1 MKAVLALAMG
11 AAALAP
17 SQPKVAKKMAS
28 DAAAAVLAAGTV
40 LGGPVAAHAIT
51 SDVRNQLS
59 YEQVKG
65 TGLANRCN
73 EVQGKDSIT
82 VSGKMQMVDFCLEPK
97 TWQVEEEVAN
107 KKGDVTKQ
115 FVNTKLMTRQTYTL
129 DGISGKLEGGGGITF
144 TEEDGIDYAP
154 TTVQLPGGE
163 RVPFLFTI
171 KELVAKGSGGA
182 FKPGYEFGGSFKVPS
197 YRTGLFLDPKGR
209 GMTTG
214 YDQAQALIASQT
226 GDAALTQEVN
236 NFKKELAD
244 RKAEEEMKAQ
254 VQIQQPQLQAA
265 PAPGQPATEA
275 AAAAVVSA
283 APPAAKGLDPVH
295 VRKQLAAMVK
305 DAVASDEDLELDSP
319 FMDAGMDSLSSVAL
333 MSMVAKEFQMA
344 LSPSL
349 VFDFPTLRAMEEHL
363 VQESQG

>member
-1 MKAVLALAMG
+1 MKVIIALALG
-11 AAALAP
+11 ASALQTQNTKAAPKLA
-17 SQPKVAKKMAS
+17 K
-28 DAAAAVLAAGTV
+28 DAAAAVLAAGCSFAGPAV
-40 LGGPVAAHAIT
+40 LSANAIT
-51 SDVRNQLS
+51 SEVRNQLS

-73 EVQGKDSIT
+73 EVVGKDSIT
-82 VSGKMQMVDFCLEPK
+82 ISGSGYQLVDVCLEPK

-144 TEEDGIDYAP
+144 KEEDGIDYAP

-171 KELVAKGSGGA
+171 KELVAKGQGST

-214 YDQAQALIASQT
+214 YDQAQALAASQT
-226 GDAALTQEVN
+226 GVEGQAELESEINKVFDVFDGTIEFAVSSVNAAEGEIGGV
-236 NFKKELAD
+236 F
-244 RKAEEEMKAQ
+244 
-254 VQIQQPQLQAA
+254 
-265 PAPGQPATEA
+265 
-275 AAAAVVSA
+275 VSS
-283 APPAAKGLDPVH
+283 
-295 VRKQLAAMVK
+295 Q
-305 DAVASDEDLELDSP
+305 ASDTDLGSKTP
-319 FMDAGMDSLSSVAL
+319 KKVLSKGIFFGRV
-333 MSMVAKEFQMA
+333 VKE
-344 LSPSL
+344 
-349 VFDFPTLRAMEEHL
+349 
-363 VQESQG
+363 

>member
-28 DAAAAVLAAGTV
+28 DAAAGTV

-129 DGISGKLEGGGGITF
+129 DGISGSLEGGGGITF
-144 TEEDGIDYAP
+144 KEEDGIDYAP

-163 RVPFLFTI
+163 RVPFLFTV
-171 KELVAKGSGGA
+171 KELVAKADGNPSSIDPG
-182 FKPGYEFGGSFKVPS
+182 FKLAGSFKVPS

-209 GMTTG
+209 GTVTG
-214 YDQAQALIASQT
+214 YDQAVALPA
-226 GDAALTQEVN
+226 
-236 NFKKELAD
+236 
-244 RKAEEEMKAQ
+244 
-254 VQIQQPQLQAA
+254 LQA
-265 PAPGQPATEA
+265 GGDE
-275 AAAAVVSA
+275 
-283 APPAAKGLDPVH
+283 GLY
-295 VRKQLAAMVK
+295 K
-305 DAVASDEDLELDSP
+305 
-319 FMDAGMDSLSSVAL
+319 
-333 MSMVAKEFQMA
+333 
-344 LSPSL
+344 
-349 VFDFPTLRAMEEHL
+349 
-363 VQESQG
+363 

>member
-1 MKAVLALAMG
+1 MG
-11 AAALAP
+11 
-17 SQPKVAKKMAS
+17 
-28 DAAAAVLAAGTV
+28 
-40 LGGPVAAHAIT
+40 GGPVAAHAIT

-163 RVPFLFTI
+163 RVPFLLTV
-171 KELVAKGSGGA
+171 KQLNANGSLDN
-182 FKPGYEFGGSFKVPS
+182 FGGEFNVPS
-197 YRTGLFLDPKGR
+197 YRG
-209 GMTTG
+209 
-214 YDQAQALIASQT
+214 
-226 GDAALTQEVN
+226 
-236 NFKKELAD
+236 
-244 RKAEEEMKAQ
+244 
-254 VQIQQPQLQAA
+254 
-265 PAPGQPATEA
+265 
-275 AAAAVVSA
+275 
-283 APPAAKGLDPVH
+283 
-295 VRKQLAAMVK
+295 
-305 DAVASDEDLELDSP
+305 
-319 FMDAGMDSLSSVAL
+319 SS
-333 MSMVAKEFQMA
+333 
-344 LSPSL
+344 
-349 VFDFPTLRAMEEHL
+349 
-363 VQESQG
+363 